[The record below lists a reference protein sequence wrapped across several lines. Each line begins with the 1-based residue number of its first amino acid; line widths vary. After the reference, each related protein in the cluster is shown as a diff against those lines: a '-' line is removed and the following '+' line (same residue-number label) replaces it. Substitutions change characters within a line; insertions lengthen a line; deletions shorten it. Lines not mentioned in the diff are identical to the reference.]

1 MKFPFRQL
9 IDPFFIIFPPMVG
22 FFTISRFHDL
32 PSPRVP
38 RRSGAD
44 AVAVC
49 RGDRRAGFGHEFR
62 GGFFHRDMM
71 AVKQQ
76 HMYSIGMI

>member
-1 MKFPFRQL
+1 M
-9 IDPFFIIFPPMVG
+9 IFPV
-22 FFTISRFHDL
+22 
-32 PSPRVP
+32 

-49 RGDRRAGFGHEFR
+49 RGDRRDAGH
-62 GGFFHRDMM
+62 GFFHRDMM

-76 HMYSIGMI
+76 HTYSIGIYWDDMSGFFHEIPPWKAK